1 MDSGAE
7 FLLSSCSQGPR
18 KSTAGYRWRGRPA
31 LDGAAGAGDG
41 SGLVFH
47 ILVGIPQGESAA
59 RLFRASMR
67 TAGPAGGAYPAGA
80 PSSRGCGEGLR
91 ERWGEAPGS
100 GATKA
105 PAHECLRLAPGDE
118 EREAGRGTGEWRP
131 RQLSSAR
138 LVRGDIIGEVLGE

>member
-1 MDSGAE
+1 MG
-7 FLLSSCSQGPR
+7 
-18 KSTAGYRWRGRPA
+18 W
-31 LDGAAGAGDG
+31 AADTGDG

-47 ILVGIPQGESAA
+47 ILEGIPQGESGA

-67 TAGPAGGAYPAGA
+67 TAEPAVGWYPADA
-80 PSSRGCGEGLR
+80 PSSWGCGEGLR
-91 ERWGEAPGS
+91 ECWGEAPGR

-131 RQLSSAR
+131 RQLSSAK

>member
-1 MDSGAE
+1 MG
-7 FLLSSCSQGPR
+7 
-18 KSTAGYRWRGRPA
+18 W
-31 LDGAAGAGDG
+31 AADTGDG

-47 ILVGIPQGESAA
+47 ILGGIPQGESGV

-67 TAGPAGGAYPAGA
+67 MAEPADGAYPAGA
-80 PSSRGCGEGLR
+80 PSSWGCGEGLR
-91 ERWGEAPGS
+91 ECWGEAPGS

>member
-1 MDSGAE
+1 MG
-7 FLLSSCSQGPR
+7 
-18 KSTAGYRWRGRPA
+18 
-31 LDGAAGAGDG
+31 GAAADTGEG

-47 ILVGIPQGESAA
+47 ILGGMPQGESAA

-67 TAGPAGGAYPAGA
+67 TAEPAVGGYPAGA

>member
-1 MDSGAE
+1 MA
-7 FLLSSCSQGPR
+7 
-18 KSTAGYRWRGRPA
+18 
-31 LDGAAGAGDG
+31 GAADTGDG

-47 ILVGIPQGESAA
+47 TLGGIPQGESVA

-67 TAGPAGGAYPAGA
+67 TAEPAAGGYPAGA
-80 PSSRGCGEGLR
+80 PSSLGAAWDEGCGEGLR

-100 GATKA
+100 GATK
-105 PAHECLRLAPGDE
+105 PSAHECLRLAPGDE

>member
-7 FLLSSCSQGPR
+7 FRLSSCSQGPR
-18 KSTAGYRWRGRPA
+18 NSTAGKRCRGRPA
-31 LDGAAGAGDG
+31 LGGAADTGDG

-47 ILVGIPQGESAA
+47 ILGGIPQGESPA
-59 RLFRASMR
+59 RLFKASMR
-67 TAGPAGGAYPAGA
+67 AAGPAEGGYPAGA

-100 GATKA
+100 GATEA
-105 PAHECLRLAPGDE
+105 PAHECRRLVPGDE

-138 LVRGDIIGEVLGE
+138 PVRGDIIGEVLGE